1 MAAYIRSVMNNSVSD
16 AVIIEF
22 SRRNESYRNWLDLAL
37 LFLRQLT
44 SASVG
49 EEIKLLLGIDP
60 TFYH

>member
-1 MAAYIRSVMNNSVSD
+1 VAAYIRSVMNNSVSD